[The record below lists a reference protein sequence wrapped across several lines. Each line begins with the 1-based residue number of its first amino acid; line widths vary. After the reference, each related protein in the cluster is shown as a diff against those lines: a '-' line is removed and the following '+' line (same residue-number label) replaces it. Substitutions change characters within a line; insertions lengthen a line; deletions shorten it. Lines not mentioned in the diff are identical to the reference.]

1 MVGFGSTTTLQQMKP
16 IRIAQIGIGHN
27 HADATMET
35 LRRFPQF
42 FEVVGVAEDDPMW
55 LERRRGLKPYEG
67 LTFQSEEELLATPGL
82 EAVCVEKD
90 VPDGPAAAL
99 RCARLGLSIHMDKPG
114 GEEYA
119 AFLDLVE
126 TQRRAGRAFQM
137 AYMYRYNPAIR
148 QCLDMARNGDLG
160 DIFEIDCQMSTTHS
174 PVYRQWLSNFRGGD
188 MYIFGSH
195 LIDLIVC
202 MMGEPEKV
210 VTHNINSFPEE
221 AECIDNGLAVLQY
234 PRATCTVR
242 TTSLEANGY
251 HRRQLVVCGT
261 KGTVEIKPMENP
273 TKMSVAWREASGGP
287 GAPDAREWI
296 DVPDFGGRYD
306 AQLIDFARIVRGE
319 TENPFGYDHELAVER
334 TLLRACGITHKE

>member
-1 MVGFGSTTTLQQMKP
+1 MEP
-16 IRIAQIGIGHN
+16 IKIAQIGIGHN
-27 HADATMET
+27 HADATMAT
-35 LRRFPQF
+35 LRKFPQF
-42 FEVVGVAEDDPMW
+42 FEVVGVAEDDPKW
-55 LERRRGLKPYEG
+55 LERRRGLKQYEG
-67 LTFQSEEELLATPGL
+67 LEFKSEAELLATPGL

-90 VPDGPAAAL
+90 VLDGEETAI
-99 RCARLGLSIHMDKPG
+99 RCARLGLHIHMDKPG
-114 GEEYA
+114 GEDYA
-119 AFLDLVE
+119 TFRELVE
-126 TQRRAGRAFQM
+126 TQRRNGKAFQM

-148 QCLDMARNGDLG
+148 QCLDMARNGELG

-174 PVYRQWLSNFRGGD
+174 AEYRRWLASFKAGD

-202 MMGEPEKV
+202 MMGEPDS
-210 VTHNINSFPEE
+210 ILPLSMNSFPEV

-261 KGTVEIKPMENP
+261 KGTIEIKPMENP
-273 TKMSVAWREASGGP
+273 TKMSIAWMRSSGGP

-306 AQLIDFARIVRGE
+306 AQIIDFARIVRGE
-319 TENPFGYDHELAVER
+319 IENPFGYDHELAVEQ
-334 TLLRACGITHKE
+334 TLLRACGIEI

>member
-1 MVGFGSTTTLQQMKP
+1 MKP

-126 TQRRAGRAFQM
+126 TQRRAGRVFQM

-148 QCLDMARNGDLG
+148 MCLDMARNGDLG

>member
-1 MVGFGSTTTLQQMKP
+1 MKP
-16 IRIAQIGIGHN
+16 VKIAQIGIGHN
-27 HADATMET
+27 HADATMAT
-35 LRRFPQF
+35 LRKFPQF
-42 FEVVGVAEDDPMW
+42 FEVVGVADDDPEW
-55 LERRRGLKPYEG
+55 FAKRRGLSCYEG
-67 LTFQSEEELLATPGL
+67 LAFTSEAELLATPGL

-90 VPDGPAAAL
+90 VPDGLATAL
-99 RCARLGLSIHMDKPG
+99 RCARLGLHVHMDKPG
-114 GEEYA
+114 GEDYA
-119 AFLDLVE
+119 GFRELVE

-137 AYMYRYNPAIR
+137 AYMYRYNPAIH
-148 QCLDMARNGDLG
+148 QCLDMARSGALGDL
-160 DIFEIDCQMSTTHS
+160 FEIDCQMSTTHS
-174 PVYRQWLSNFRGGD
+174 ADYRRWLARFKGGD

-195 LIDLIVC
+195 LIDLIVW

-210 VTHNINSFPEE
+210 VPHNLNSVPEE
-221 AECIDNGLAVLQY
+221 ARCIDNGLAVLQY

-273 TKMSVAWREASGGP
+273 TKMSVAWKESSGGA
-287 GAPDAREWI
+287 GSPDSREWI
-296 DVPDFGGRYD
+296 DLPDFGGRYD

-334 TLLRACGITHKE
+334 TLLRACGIDVKEQP

>member
-1 MVGFGSTTTLQQMKP
+1 MNPV
-16 IRIAQIGIGHN
+16 RIAPIGIGHN
-27 HADATMET
+27 HASATMET
-35 LRRFPQF
+35 LRKFPEY
-42 FEVVGVAEDDPMW
+42 FEVVGVAEDDPKW
-55 LERRRGLKPYEG
+55 LESRRGLKAYEG
-67 LTFQSEEELLATPGL
+67 LAFKSEDELLATSGL

-90 VPDGPAAAL
+90 VPDNEAAAL
-99 RCARLGLSIHMDKPG
+99 RCARLGFHVHMDKPG
-114 GEEYA
+114 GEDYA
-119 AFLDLVE
+119 AFCELVE

-148 QCLDMARNGDLG
+148 QCLDMARSGKLG

-174 PVYRQWLSNFRGGD
+174 GLYRNWLASFKAGD

-195 LIDLIVC
+195 LIDLIVY
-202 MMGEPEKV
+202 MMGEPENV
-210 VTHNINSFPEE
+210 IPLNMNSFPEV
-221 AECIDNGLAVLQY
+221 ARCIDNGLAVLQY
-234 PRATCTVR
+234 KRATCTVR

-273 TKMSVAWREASGGP
+273 TKMSVAWSVPMRP
-287 GAPDAREWI
+287 GALGQAGAADVREWI

-319 TENPFGYDHELAVER
+319 IENPFGYDYELAVER
-334 TLLRACGITHKE
+334 TVLRACGNTFGDQP

>member
-1 MVGFGSTTTLQQMKP
+1 MEP
-16 IRIAQIGIGHN
+16 IKIAQIGIGHN
-27 HADATMET
+27 HADATMAT
-35 LRRFPQF
+35 LRKFPQF
-42 FEVVGVAEDDPMW
+42 FEVVGVAEDDPKW
-55 LERRRGLKPYEG
+55 LERRCGLKQYEG
-67 LTFQSEEELLATPGL
+67 LAFKSEAELLATPGL

-90 VPDGPAAAL
+90 VPDGEKTAIL
-99 RCARLGLSIHMDKPG
+99 CARLGLHIHMDKPG
-114 GEEYA
+114 GEDYA
-119 AFLDLVE
+119 TFRELVE
-126 TQRRAGRAFQM
+126 TQRRNGKAFQM
-137 AYMYRYNPAIR
+137 AYMYRYNSAIR
-148 QCLDMARNGDLG
+148 QCLDMAWNGELG

-174 PVYRQWLSNFRGGD
+174 AEYRRWLASFKAGD

-202 MMGEPEKV
+202 MMGEPDS
-210 VTHNINSFPEE
+210 ILPLSMNSFPEV

-273 TKMSVAWREASGGP
+273 TKMSIAWMRSSGGP

-306 AQLIDFARIVRGE
+306 AQIIDFARIVRGE
-319 TENPFGYDHELAVER
+319 IENPFGYDHELAVER
-334 TLLRACGITHKE
+334 TLLRACGIEI

>member
-1 MVGFGSTTTLQQMKP
+1 MKP

-35 LRRFPQF
+35 LRRFPEF
-42 FEVVGVAEDDPMW
+42 FEVVGVAEDDPTW

-90 VPDGPAAAL
+90 VPDNEEAAL
-99 RCARLGLSIHMDKPG
+99 RCARLGLHIHMDKPG
-114 GEEYA
+114 GEDYA
-119 AFLDLVE
+119 AFRELVE
-126 TQRRAGRAFQM
+126 TQRRGGKAFQM

-148 QCLDMARNGDLG
+148 QCLDMARSGKLG
-160 DIFEIDCQMSTTHS
+160 DIFEIDCQMSTSHS
-174 PVYRQWLSNFRGGD
+174 GIYRRWLSNFKGGD

-195 LIDLIVC
+195 LIDLIVT
-202 MMGEPEKV
+202 MMGEPETIV
-210 VTHNINSFPEE
+210 PLNMNSFPEV
-221 AECIDNGLAVLQY
+221 ARCIDNGLAILQY

-261 KGTVEIKPMENP
+261 EGTVEIKPLERP
-273 TKMSVAWREASGGP
+273 TKMSIAWRVPMAP
-287 GAPDAREWI
+287 GALGQAGAADTRTWPDIKIE
-296 DVPDFGGRYD
+296 GGRYD

-334 TLLRACGITHKE
+334 TVLRACGIDVEEQP

>member
-1 MVGFGSTTTLQQMKP
+1 MKP
-16 IRIAQIGIGHN
+16 IKIAQIGIGHN
-27 HADATMET
+27 HADATMKT
-35 LRRFPQF
+35 LRNFPQY
-42 FEVVGVAEDDPMW
+42 FEVVGVAEDDPAW
-55 LERRRGLKPYEG
+55 LAKRRGLKAYEG
-67 LTFQSEEELLATPGL
+67 VEFRSEADLLATPGL

-90 VPDGPAAAL
+90 VPDNEAAAL
-99 RCARLGLSIHMDKPG
+99 RCARLGLHIHMDKPG
-114 GEEYA
+114 GEDYA
-119 AFLDLVE
+119 AFRELVE
-126 TQRRAGRAFQM
+126 MQRRGGRAFQM

-148 QCLDMARNGDLG
+148 KCLDMARAGELG
-160 DIFEIDCQMSTTHS
+160 DIFEIDCQMSTSHS
-174 PVYRQWLSNFRGGD
+174 TEYRRWLSNFHGGD

-195 LIDLIVC
+195 LIDLIVT
-202 MMGEPEKV
+202 MMGDPDDV
-210 VTHNINSFPEE
+210 IPLNMNSFPED
-221 AECIDNGLAVLQY
+221 AECIDNGLAVLRY

-273 TKMSVAWREASGGP
+273 TKMSVAWSVPIPPGHLGQA
-287 GAPDAREWI
+287 GAPDTREWI

-334 TLLRACGITHKE
+334 TLLRACGTL

>member
-1 MVGFGSTTTLQQMKP
+1 MKP
-16 IRIAQIGIGHN
+16 VKIAQIGIGHN
-27 HADATMET
+27 HADATMQT
-35 LRRFPQF
+35 LRKFPQYF
-42 FEVVGVAEDDPMW
+42 DVVGVAEDDPAW
-55 LERRRGLKPYEG
+55 LAKRRGLKAYEG
-67 LTFQSEEELLATPGL
+67 LDFKSEAELLATPGL
-82 EAVCVEKD
+82 EAICVEKD
-90 VPDGPAAAL
+90 VPDNEAAAL
-99 RCARLGLSIHMDKPG
+99 RCARLGLPIHMDKPG
-114 GEEYA
+114 GEDYT
-119 AFLDLVE
+119 AFRELVE
-126 TQRRAGRAFQM
+126 MQRRAGRAFQM

-174 PVYRQWLSNFRGGD
+174 PAYRQWLSNFKAGD

-195 LIDLIVC
+195 LIDLIVY
-202 MMGEPEKV
+202 MMGEPETV

-273 TKMSVAWREASGGP
+273 TKMSIAWREASGGP

-319 TENPFGYDHELAVER
+319 IENPFGYDHELAVER
-334 TLLRACGITHKE
+334 TLLRACGIDFVQDTESDCQ

>member
-1 MVGFGSTTTLQQMKP
+1 MEP
-16 IRIAQIGIGHN
+16 IKIAQIGIGHN
-27 HADATMET
+27 HADATMAT
-35 LRRFPQF
+35 LRKFPQF
-42 FEVVGVAEDDPMW
+42 FEVVGVAEDDPKW
-55 LERRRGLKPYEG
+55 LERRRGLKQYEG
-67 LTFQSEEELLATPGL
+67 LEFKSEAELLATPGL

-90 VPDGPAAAL
+90 VPDGEETAI
-99 RCARLGLSIHMDKPG
+99 RCARLGLHIHMDKPG
-114 GEEYA
+114 GEDYA
-119 AFLDLVE
+119 TFCELVE
-126 TQRRAGRAFQM
+126 TQRRNGKAFQM

-148 QCLDMARNGDLG
+148 QCMDMARNGELG

-174 PVYRQWLSNFRGGD
+174 AEYRRWLASFKAGD

-202 MMGEPEKV
+202 MMGEPDS
-210 VTHNINSFPEE
+210 ILPLSMNSFPEV

-273 TKMSVAWREASGGP
+273 TKMSIAWMRSSGGP

-306 AQLIDFARIVRGE
+306 AQIIDFARIVRGE
-319 TENPFGYDHELAVER
+319 IENPFGYDHELAVER
-334 TLLRACGITHKE
+334 TLLRACGIEI